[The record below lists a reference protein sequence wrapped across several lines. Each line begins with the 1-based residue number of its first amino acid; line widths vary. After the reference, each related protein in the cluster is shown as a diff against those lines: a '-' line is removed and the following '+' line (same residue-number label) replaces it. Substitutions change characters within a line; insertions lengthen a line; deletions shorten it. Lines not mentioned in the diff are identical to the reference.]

1 MGRTPKSVEEHIKN
15 GTYKPSRHEG
25 RGITIEQLEKLPAPL
40 SLSET
45 ATEKW
50 NEIVPA
56 MIEAGLISVVDEV
69 ILKDAFIS
77 YDIAQDCL
85 RQVNAYTSYGDY
97 LSSLDKIK
105 QMNLL
110 DVYKEYMNRFHKIMM
125 KFGVTPE
132 ARTRMRVKPKEK
144 DNDDDFLKKL
154 MEQGG

>member
-1 MGRTPKSVEEHIKN
+1 MGRPPKSIEEHKSN
-15 GTYKPSRHEG
+15 GTYKPSRHDG
-25 RGITIEQLEKLPAPL
+25 RGISIEPLETLPAPV
-40 SLSET
+40 SLSKR
-45 ATEKW
+45 AAEKW

-56 MIEAGLISVVDEV
+56 MLAAGLVSVVDAV

-85 RQVNAYTSYGDY
+85 EQVNAYENYGEY
-97 LSSLDKIK
+97 LQNLDKIK

-110 DVYKEYMNRFHKIMM
+110 DVYKEHMNRFHKIMM

-144 DNDDDFLKKL
+144 DTNDFLKE
-154 MEQGG
+154 MMGNG

>member
-1 MGRTPKSVEEHIKN
+1 MGRPPKSVEEHKSN
-15 GTYKPSRHEG
+15 GTYKPSRHDG
-25 RGITIEQLEKLPAPL
+25 RGISIEPLEALPAPV
-40 SLSET
+40 SLSKR
-45 ATEKW
+45 AVEKW

-56 MIEAGLISVVDEV
+56 MLAAGLVSVVDAV

-85 RQVNAYTSYGDY
+85 EQVNAYENYGEY
-97 LSSLDKIK
+97 LQNLDKIK

-110 DVYKEYMNRFHKIMM
+110 DVYKEHMNRFHKIMM

-144 DNDDDFLKKL
+144 DTNDFLKEL
-154 MEQGG
+154 MGNG

>member
-1 MGRTPKSVEEHIKN
+1 MGRPPKSVEEHKSN
-15 GTYKPSRHEG
+15 GTYKPSRHDG
-25 RGITIEQLEKLPAPL
+25 RGISIEPLETLPAPV
-40 SLSET
+40 SLSKR
-45 ATEKW
+45 AAEKW

-56 MIEAGLISVVDEV
+56 MLAAGLVSVVDAV

-85 RQVNAYTSYGDY
+85 EQVNAYENYGEY
-97 LSSLDKIK
+97 LQNLDKIK

-110 DVYKEYMNRFHKIMM
+110 DVYKEHMNRFHKIMM

-144 DNDDDFLKKL
+144 DTNDFLREL
-154 MEQGG
+154 MGNG

>member
-1 MGRTPKSVEEHIKN
+1 MERPPKSVEDHIKN

-25 RGITIEQLEKLPAPL
+25 RGITIEPLETLPAPV
-40 SLSET
+40 SLSKR
-45 ATEKW
+45 AAEKW
-50 NEIVPA
+50 EEIVPA
-56 MIEAGLISVVDEV
+56 MLSAGLVSVVDAV

-85 RQVNAYTSYGDY
+85 EKVNAYESYGEY
-97 LSSLDKIK
+97 LANLDKIK

-110 DVYKEYMNRFHKIMM
+110 DVYKEHMNRFHKIMM

-144 DNDDDFLKKL
+144 DDSDFLKSL
-154 MEQGG
+154 MGNG

>member
-1 MGRTPKSVEEHIKN
+1 MGRPPKSVEEHKSN
-15 GTYKPSRHEG
+15 GTYKPSRHDG
-25 RGITIEQLEKLPAPL
+25 RGISIEPLETLPAPV
-40 SLSET
+40 SLSKR
-45 ATEKW
+45 AAEKW

-56 MIEAGLISVVDEV
+56 MLAAGLVSVVDAV

-85 RQVNAYTSYGDY
+85 EQVNAYENYGEY
-97 LSSLDKIK
+97 LQNLDKIK

-110 DVYKEYMNRFHKIMM
+110 DVYKEHMNRFHKIMM

-144 DNDDDFLKKL
+144 DTNDFLKEL
-154 MEQGG
+154 MGNG

>member
-1 MGRTPKSVEEHIKN
+1 MGRQPKSVDEHKAN
-15 GTYKPSRHEG
+15 GTYKPSRHDG
-25 RGITIEQLEKLPAPL
+25 RGITIEPLEKLPAPI
-40 SLSET
+40 SLSKK

-50 NEIVPA
+50 EEMVPA
-56 MIEAGLISVVDEV
+56 MLSAGLVSVVDAI

-85 RQVNAYTSYGDY
+85 EKVNGYDSYGEY
-97 LSSLDKIK
+97 LSNLDKIK

-110 DVYKEYMNRFHKIMM
+110 DVYKEHMNRFHKIMM

-144 DNDDDFLKKL
+144 DENNFFDEL
-154 MEQGG
+154 MKNGG

>member
-1 MGRTPKSVEEHIKN
+1 MGRSPKSVEEHIAN

-25 RGITIEQLEKLPAPL
+25 RGISMDALESLSAPV

-50 NEIVPA
+50 NEMVPA
-56 MIEAGLISVVDEV
+56 MLKSGLVSVVDVV

-85 RQVNAYTSYGDY
+85 KQVNAYSSYGEY

-144 DNDDDFLKKL
+144 DGNDFLKEL
-154 MEQGG
+154 MKEGG

>member
-1 MGRTPKSVEEHIKN
+1 MGRTPKSVEDHIKN

-25 RGITIEQLEKLPAPL
+25 RGITIEPLETLPAPV
-40 SLSET
+40 SLSKR
-45 ATEKW
+45 AAEKW
-50 NEIVPA
+50 EEIVPA
-56 MIEAGLISVVDEV
+56 MLSAGLVSVVDAV

-85 RQVNAYTSYGDY
+85 EKVNAYESYGEY
-97 LSSLDKIK
+97 LANLDKIK

-110 DVYKEYMNRFHKIMM
+110 DVYKEHMNRFHKIMM

-144 DNDDDFLKKL
+144 DDSDFLKSL
-154 MEQGG
+154 VGNG

>member
-1 MGRTPKSVEEHIKN
+1 MGRQPKSVEDHIKN

-25 RGITIEQLEKLPAPL
+25 RGITIEPLEKLPAPI
-40 SLSET
+40 SLSKK
-45 ATEKW
+45 AAEKW
-50 NEIVPA
+50 EEMVPA
-56 MIEAGLISVVDEV
+56 MLSAGLVSVVDAI

-85 RQVNAYTSYGDY
+85 EKVNGYDSYGEY
-97 LSSLDKIK
+97 LSNLDKIK

-110 DVYKEYMNRFHKIMM
+110 DVYKEHMNRFHKIMM

-144 DNDDDFLKKL
+144 DENNFFDEL
-154 MEQGG
+154 MKNGG

>member
-1 MGRTPKSVEEHIKN
+1 MGRPPKSVEEHKSN
-15 GTYKPSRHEG
+15 GTYKPSRHDG
-25 RGITIEQLEKLPAPL
+25 RGISIEPLETLPAPV
-40 SLSET
+40 SLSKR
-45 ATEKW
+45 AAEKW

-56 MIEAGLISVVDEV
+56 MLAAGLVSVVDAV

-85 RQVNAYTSYGDY
+85 EQVNAYENYGEY
-97 LSSLDKIK
+97 LQNLDKIK

-110 DVYKEYMNRFHKIMM
+110 DVYKEHMNRFHKIMM

-144 DNDDDFLKKL
+144 DTNDFLEEL
-154 MEQGG
+154 MGNG

>member
-1 MGRTPKSVEEHIKN
+1 MGRPPKSVEEHKSN
-15 GTYKPSRHEG
+15 GTYKPSRHDG
-25 RGITIEQLEKLPAPL
+25 RGISIEPLETLPAPV
-40 SLSET
+40 SLSKR
-45 ATEKW
+45 AAEKW

-56 MIEAGLISVVDEV
+56 MLAAGLVSVVDAV

-85 RQVNAYTSYGDY
+85 EQVNAYENYGEY
-97 LSSLDKIK
+97 LQNLDKIK

-110 DVYKEYMNRFHKIMM
+110 DVYKEHMNRFHKIMM

-144 DNDDDFLKKL
+144 DTNDFLKEL
-154 MEQGG
+154 VGNG

>member
-1 MGRTPKSVEEHIKN
+1 MGRPPKSIEEHKNN
-15 GTYKPSRHEG
+15 GTYKPSRHDG
-25 RGITIEQLEKLPAPL
+25 RGITIEPLEELPAPV
-40 SLSET
+40 SLSER
-45 ATEKW
+45 AVERW

-56 MIEAGLISVVDEV
+56 LLEAGLVSVVDAV

-85 RQVNAYTSYGDY
+85 QQVNSYENYGEY
-97 LSSLDKIK
+97 LQNLDKIK

-110 DVYKEYMNRFHKIMM
+110 DVYKDHMNRFHKIMM

-144 DNDDDFLKKL
+144 DDSDFLKQL
-154 MEQGG
+154 MENG

>member
-1 MGRTPKSVEEHIKN
+1 MGRPPKSVEEHKSN
-15 GTYKPSRHEG
+15 GTYKPSRHDG
-25 RGITIEQLEKLPAPL
+25 RGISIEPLETLPAPV
-40 SLSET
+40 SLSKR
-45 ATEKW
+45 AAEKW

-56 MIEAGLISVVDEV
+56 MLAAGLVSVVDAV

-85 RQVNAYTSYGDY
+85 EQVNAYENYGEY
-97 LSSLDKIK
+97 LQNLDKIK

-110 DVYKEYMNRFHKIMM
+110 DVYKEHMNRFHKIMM

-144 DNDDDFLKKL
+144 DTNDFLKEL
-154 MEQGG
+154 MRNG

>member
-1 MGRTPKSVEEHIKN
+1 MGRPPKSVEDHIKN

-25 RGITIEQLEKLPAPL
+25 RGITIEPPETLPAPV
-40 SLSET
+40 SLSKR
-45 ATEKW
+45 AAEKW
-50 NEIVPA
+50 EEIVPA
-56 MIEAGLISVVDEV
+56 MLSAGLVSVVDAV

-85 RQVNAYTSYGDY
+85 EKVNAYESYGEY
-97 LSSLDKIK
+97 LANLDKIK

-110 DVYKEYMNRFHKIMM
+110 DVYKEHMNRFHKIMM

-144 DNDDDFLKKL
+144 DDSDFLKSL
-154 MEQGG
+154 MGNG

>member
-1 MGRTPKSVEEHIKN
+1 MGRPPKSVEEHKSN
-15 GTYKPSRHEG
+15 GTYNPSRHDG
-25 RGITIEQLEKLPAPL
+25 RGISIEPLETLPAPV
-40 SLSET
+40 SLSKR
-45 ATEKW
+45 AAEKW

-56 MIEAGLISVVDEV
+56 MLAAGLVSVVDAV

-85 RQVNAYTSYGDY
+85 EQVNAYENYGEY
-97 LSSLDKIK
+97 LQNLDKIK

-110 DVYKEYMNRFHKIMM
+110 DVYKEHMNRFHKIMM

-144 DNDDDFLKKL
+144 DTNDFLKEL
-154 MEQGG
+154 MGNG

>member
-1 MGRTPKSVEEHIKN
+1 MGRPPKSVDEHKAN

-25 RGITIEQLEKLPAPL
+25 RGITMEALESLPAPL

-50 NEIVPA
+50 NEMVPA
-56 MIEAGLISVVDEV
+56 MLESGLVSVVDAV

-85 RQVNAYTSYGDY
+85 RQVNAYSSYGEY

-144 DNDDDFLKKL
+144 DGNDFLKEL
-154 MEQGG
+154 MKEGG

>member
-1 MGRTPKSVEEHIKN
+1 MGRPPKSVEEHKSN
-15 GTYKPSRHEG
+15 GTYKPSRHDG
-25 RGITIEQLEKLPAPL
+25 RGISIEPLETLPAPV
-40 SLSET
+40 SLSKR
-45 ATEKW
+45 AAEKW

-56 MIEAGLISVVDEV
+56 MLAAGLVSVVDAV

-85 RQVNAYTSYGDY
+85 EQVNAYENYGEY
-97 LSSLDKIK
+97 LQNLDKIK

-110 DVYKEYMNRFHKIMM
+110 DVYKEHMNRFHKIMM

-144 DNDDDFLKKL
+144 DTNDFLKEL
-154 MEQGG
+154 IGNG